1 VLNATLIVRV
11 QVIQM
16 SAGNN

>member
-1 VLNATLIVRV
+1 MRLIVRV
-11 QVIQM
+11 QVIKM